1 MAQVKSNFEKIYC
14 FLKIKYSFNKSYF
27 MLHVVENSLKKKKI
41 QINNKKLRDVTNWSY
56 FDRILDPHSY

>member
-27 MLHVVENSLKKKKI
+27 MLHVVENSLKKKKY
-41 QINNKKLRDVTNWSY
+41 KLITKNY
-56 FDRILDPHSY
+56 EMLLIDRILIEF

>member
-41 QINNKKLRDVTNWSY
+41 QINNKKLRDVTN
-56 FDRILDPHSY
+56 